1 MKRDTTAFQHVVGER
16 VRAIA
21 LLSSAMFS
29 AQKQQ
34 IVSLAARHRLVAVY
48 ENRDFVEAGDLM
60 SYGPDYRDVYRR
72 AADIVHRIL
81 RGTKPAD
88 LPVEQPTKFELV
100 INLKTAKAL
109 GFDHP
114 AVAAAS
120 GGRGDPVVDRRTF
133 IGTLTIGLLAAP
145 LAAEAQKS
153 EKMVRVGI
161 LGIGPAPSPQELA
174 KSVSTNP
181 FWLSMRQLGWV
192 DGQNMV
198 VERRFGESADQL
210 RTGAA
215 DLVRLKV
222 DVLFVSSA
230 GLAKIFQ
237 LETKTIPIVV
247 GRADEDLVAAG
258 LVDSLARPGGNITGS
273 QLLNDALIPKRL
285 ELLKA
290 LVPNLSKVALL
301 REDVTTA
308 TLPQVRARYGE
319 EVAIAARNLGIEVHT
334 FVVRRADDLAAAFLG
349 MKKNH
354 DQGVV
359 VMSPAF
365 MFVHRK
371 AVIDL
376 AAAHRIAAVYELRVF
391 VEPGGLMSY
400 GVNASEMQRRAA
412 VYVDKILK
420 GAKPAD
426 LPVEEP
432 TQFELVI
439 NLKTAKAL
447 GLTIPPSLLL
457 RADEV
462 IR

>member
-1 MKRDTTAFQHVVGER
+1 
-16 VRAIA
+16 
-21 LLSSAMFS
+21 
-29 AQKQQ
+29 
-34 IVSLAARHRLVAVY
+34 
-48 ENRDFVEAGDLM
+48 
-60 SYGPDYRDVYRR
+60 
-72 AADIVHRIL
+72 
-81 RGTKPAD
+81 
-88 LPVEQPTKFELV
+88 V
-100 INLKTAKAL
+100 I
-109 GFDHP
+109 
-114 AVAAAS
+114 
-120 GGRGDPVVDRRTF
+120 DRRTF
-133 IGTLTIGLLAAP
+133 LAGTGAVLLAAP
-145 LAAEAQKS
+145 VAAEAQKS
-153 EKMVRVGI
+153 EKMARVGI
-161 LGIGPAPSPQELA
+161 LGIGSVPSPQELA

-230 GLAKIFQ
+230 GLAKILQ

-247 GRADEDLVAAG
+247 GRADENLVAAG

-273 QLLNDALIPKRL
+273 QLLNDELIPKRL

-290 LVPNLSKVALL
+290 LVPKLSKAALL

-308 TLPQVRARYGE
+308 VLPQMPARYGE
-319 EVAIAARNLGIEVHT
+319 EVAIAARGLGIEVHT
-334 FVVRRADDLAAAFLG
+334 FIVRRAGDLSAAFLG

-359 VMSPAF
+359 VASPAF
-365 MFVHRK
+365 MFQHRK
-371 AVIDL
+371 AIIDL
-376 AAAHRIAAVYELRVF
+376 AAAYRIAAVYELRVF

-412 VYVDKILK
+412 VYVDKILR

-426 LPVEEP
+426 LPIEQP
-432 TQFELVI
+432 TKFELVI

-447 GLTIPPSLLL
+447 GLTIPPSLLG

-462 IR
+462 IQ

>member
-1 MKRDTTAFQHVVGER
+1 M
-16 VRAIA
+16 
-21 LLSSAMFS
+21 
-29 AQKQQ
+29 
-34 IVSLAARHRLVAVY
+34 
-48 ENRDFVEAGDLM
+48 N
-60 SYGPDYRDVYRR
+60 
-72 AADIVHRIL
+72 
-81 RGTKPAD
+81 
-88 LPVEQPTKFELV
+88 
-100 INLKTAKAL
+100 
-109 GFDHP
+109 
-114 AVAAAS
+114 
-120 GGRGDPVVDRRTF
+120 RRTF
-133 IGTLTIGLLAAP
+133 LSALSGSLLAAP

-153 EKMVRVGI
+153 VKMACVGI
-161 LGIGPAPSPQELA
+161 LGIGPVPSPQELA

-198 VERRFGESADQL
+198 VERRFGESAAQL

-230 GLAKIFQ
+230 GLAKILQ
-237 LETKTIPIVV
+237 RETKTIPIVV

-301 REDVTTA
+301 REDVTTSA
-308 TLPQVRARYGE
+308 LPQILARYDQR
-319 EVAIAARNLGIEVHT
+319 VAIAARGLGIEVHT
-334 FVVRRADDLAAAFLG
+334 FIVRRAGDLAAAFLG

-365 MFVHRK
+365 MFVHRR

-376 AAAHRIAAVYELRVF
+376 AAAHRIPTIYEQQLF
-391 VEPGGLMSY
+391 VAPGGLMSY

-412 VYVDKILK
+412 VYVDKILR

-426 LPVEEP
+426 LPIEQP
-432 TQFELVI
+432 TKFELVI

-447 GLTIPPSLLL
+447 RLTIPPSLLN
-457 RADEV
+457 RADEL

>member
-1 MKRDTTAFQHVVGER
+1 MNRR
-16 VRAIA
+16 V
-21 LLSSAMFS
+21 
-29 AQKQQ
+29 
-34 IVSLAARHRLVAVY
+34 
-48 ENRDFVEAGDLM
+48 
-60 SYGPDYRDVYRR
+60 
-72 AADIVHRIL
+72 
-81 RGTKPAD
+81 
-88 LPVEQPTKFELV
+88 
-100 INLKTAKAL
+100 
-109 GFDHP
+109 
-114 AVAAAS
+114 
-120 GGRGDPVVDRRTF
+120 F
-133 IGTLTIGLLAAP
+133 IGTVAGGLLAAP

-153 EKMVRVGI
+153 EKMARVGI

-174 KSVSTNP
+174 KSISTNP
-181 FWLSMRQLGWV
+181 FWLSMREFGWV

-230 GLAKIFQ
+230 GLAKILQ

-247 GRADEDLVAAG
+247 GRADNDLVAAG

-273 QLLNDALIPKRL
+273 QLLNDELIPKRL
-285 ELLKA
+285 ELLKT

-301 REDVTTA
+301 REDVTTSA
-308 TLPQVRARYGE
+308 LPQIFDRYDQP
-319 EVAIAARNLGIEVHT
+319 ITSAARSLGIEVHT
-334 FVVRRADDLAAAFLG
+334 FIVRRAGDLAPAFLG

-354 DQGVV
+354 DQGVMV
-359 VMSPAF
+359 ASPAF

-376 AAAHRIAAVYELRVF
+376 AAAHRIPTIYELQVF

-400 GVNASEMQRRAA
+400 GVNASEMQWRAA
-412 VYVDKILK
+412 VYVDKTLK

-426 LPVEEP
+426 LPVEQP
-432 TQFELVI
+432 TKVELVI
-439 NLKTAKAL
+439 NLKTARAL
-447 GLTIPPSLLL
+447 GLTIPPSLLG

-462 IR
+462 IQ

>member
-1 MKRDTTAFQHVVGER
+1 MMD
-16 VRAIA
+16 
-21 LLSSAMFS
+21 
-29 AQKQQ
+29 
-34 IVSLAARHRLVAVY
+34 
-48 ENRDFVEAGDLM
+48 
-60 SYGPDYRDVYRR
+60 RR
-72 AADIVHRIL
+72 AFLA
-81 RGTKPAD
+81 GA
-88 LPVEQPTKFELV
+88 
-100 INLKTAKAL
+100 
-109 GFDHP
+109 G
-114 AVAAAS
+114 AV
-120 GGRGDPVVDRRTF
+120 
-133 IGTLTIGLLAAP
+133 LLAAP
-145 LAAEAQKS
+145 RAAGAQKS
-153 EKMVRVGI
+153 EKKARVGI
-161 LGIGPAPSPQELA
+161 LGIGTAPSPQELA

-181 FWLSMRQLGWV
+181 FWLSMKELGWV

-198 VERRFGESADQL
+198 VERRFGESAEQL
-210 RTGAA
+210 RAGAA

-230 GLAKIFQ
+230 GLAKILQ

-247 GRADEDLVAAG
+247 GRADENLVAAG
-258 LVDSLARPGGNITGS
+258 LVDSLAKPGGNITGS
-273 QLLNDALIPKRL
+273 QLLNDELTPKRL

-290 LVPNLSKVALL
+290 LVPNLSKAALL
-301 REDVTTA
+301 REDVTTSA
-308 TLPQVRARYGE
+308 LPRIGARYGE
-319 EVAIAARNLGIEVHT
+319 QVAIAARSLGIEVHT
-334 FVVRRADDLAAAFLG
+334 FIVRRAGDLAPAFLG

-376 AAAHRIAAVYELRVF
+376 AAAHRIAAIYELEVF

-426 LPVEEP
+426 LPVEQP
-432 TQFELVI
+432 TKFDLVI

-447 GLTIPPSLLL
+447 GLTVPQSLLL
-457 RADEV
+457 RADQV
-462 IR
+462 IQ

>member
-1 MKRDTTAFQHVVGER
+1 M
-16 VRAIA
+16 
-21 LLSSAMFS
+21 
-29 AQKQQ
+29 
-34 IVSLAARHRLVAVY
+34 
-48 ENRDFVEAGDLM
+48 N
-60 SYGPDYRDVYRR
+60 
-72 AADIVHRIL
+72 
-81 RGTKPAD
+81 
-88 LPVEQPTKFELV
+88 
-100 INLKTAKAL
+100 
-109 GFDHP
+109 
-114 AVAAAS
+114 
-120 GGRGDPVVDRRTF
+120 RRTF
-133 IGTLTIGLLAAP
+133 LCGLTLGPLAAP
-145 LAAEAQKS
+145 LAAQAQKS
-153 EKMVRVGI
+153 EKLAHVGI
-161 LGIGPAPSPQELA
+161 LGLGPTPSPQELA

-210 RTGAA
+210 RRGAA

-230 GLAKIFQ
+230 GLAKILQ

-247 GRADEDLVAAG
+247 GRADNDLVAAG
-258 LVDSLARPGGNITGS
+258 LVDSLARPGGNITGA
-273 QLLNDALIPKRL
+273 QLLNDELIPKRL

-301 REDVTTA
+301 REDVTTSV
-308 TLPQVRARYGE
+308 LPQILDRYDQRI
-319 EVAIAARNLGIEVHT
+319 AIAARSLGIEVHT
-334 FVVRRADDLAAAFLG
+334 FIVRRAGDLAPAFLG

-359 VMSPAF
+359 VTSPAF

-376 AAAHRIAAVYELRVF
+376 AATHRIPAIYELQVF

-400 GVNASEMQRRAA
+400 GVNVSEMQRRAA

-420 GAKPAD
+420 GAKPAH
-426 LPVEEP
+426 LPIEQP
-432 TQFELVI
+432 TQFEFVV

-447 GLTIPPSLLL
+447 GLTIPSSLLL
-457 RADEV
+457 RADQIIE
-462 IR
+462 